1 MDADL
6 PFISAEDLDA
16 MTPNERLAA
25 FQARIVTDPAAI
37 PPDFRERIYES
48 ARQLGRERRTQ

>member
-25 FQARIVTDPAAI
+25 FQARIITDPAAI
-37 PPDFRERIYES
+37 PTEFRERIYES